1 MLTRIATVEA
11 VVLFALWLALSG
23 SLGPAELAAAAAGAV
38 LSGVVAAA
46 AYAAAPVRF
55 WPTAAV
61 LDTWRLPY
69 DAVRDSLRLVG
80 ALARRLTGEV
90 RRPDA
95 HRLDR
100 EPPSETATVLLNS
113 ATPNTIVIDV
123 DRDEKAIRYHQM
135 APSPLKRTGAGR

>member
-61 LDTWRLPY
+61 LDTWRLPA
-69 DAVRDSLRLVG
+69 DALRDSLLLVR
-80 ALARRLTGEV
+80 ALARRLTGEA
-90 RRPDA
+90 RRPEV
-95 HRLDR
+95 HRLDA
-100 EPPSETATVLLNS
+100 EPTSETATVLLNS

-123 DRDEKAIRYHQM
+123 DPHEQVIRSHQM
-135 APSPLKRTGAGR
+135 ARSPLKRTGAAR